1 MEKSKKK
8 RTQPRKKSRK
18 KRQPEPKREKI
29 ENSLGKKRIPRLKQP
44 EKDSPPDSET
54 QGQAPQER
62 PRSRLRRFFRF
73 HYLNII
79 FMVPMIGANVIL
91 SKTVLFTRVGMIPC
105 LIEHEKGFCP
115 LDPTALITEA
125 NTLYFRS
132 HIMDMVYP
140 YLYFIVVFIVLPYI
154 MALCVMYPY
163 RKYFS
168 R

>member
-1 MEKSKKK
+1 ME
-8 RTQPRKKSRK
+8 KSRK
-18 KRQPEPKREKI
+18 KKAQAGKTSRKKPKNRQKEQKVSEKLPRKNIPEEKI
-29 ENSLGKKRIPRLKQP
+29 IKKESAASSIAKEP
-44 EKDSPPDSET
+44 
-54 QGQAPQER
+54 APQPK
-62 PRSRLRRFFRF
+62 PRSRIRKFFRF
-73 HYLNII
+73 HYLNLI

-91 SKTVLFTRVGMIPC
+91 SKTVLFTKVGMIPC

-140 YLYFIVVFIVLPYI
+140 YLYFIVVFIILPYL